1 MLGFELDFWDYA
13 TFATLALTAVAFL
26 SIFVWLAGLPGRI
39 AVARKHPEA
48 EAVGLLGWVGVLP
61 TIYPWVQALIW
72 AFKPT
77 DIVDIRRY
85 PREEADFVDQEI
97 ARLSGKSPA
106 AHPQATPAA
115 AEPAREGVPPAGPD
129 AKASDAT
136 PR

>member
-1 MLGFELDFWDYA
+1 MLGFDLDFWDYA
-13 TFATLALTAVAFL
+13 TFATLALAGASFLAF
-26 SIFVWLAGLPGRI
+26 FVWLAGLPGRI
-39 AVARKHPEA
+39 AVARKHPDA
-48 EAVGLLGWVGVLP
+48 EAVGLLGWAGILP

-85 PREEADFVDQEI
+85 PREEAEFIDEEM

-106 AHPQATPAA
+106 PHPQVKPATAKPV
-115 AEPAREGVPPAGPD
+115 RDGTPPD
-129 AKASDAT
+129 TTTSDET